1 MNKENHTKWYQ
12 NSNTRNI
19 EASTKLFLKLQ
30 QNHFKISANEFNF
43 SKKLQTRSL
52 EQDQNNFQ
60 IRYFWKTMKIKG
72 YGNMGNLAL
81 LNNSDNTRPVFTCS
95 KLTKETLE
103 QAVKYVQ
110 S

>member
-1 MNKENHTKWYQ
+1 
-12 NSNTRNI
+12 
-19 EASTKLFLKLQ
+19 
-30 QNHFKISANEFNF
+30 
-43 SKKLQTRSL
+43 
-52 EQDQNNFQ
+52 
-60 IRYFWKTMKIKG
+60 MKIKG

-81 LNNSDNTRPVFTCS
+81 LNNSDNTRPVFTWS